1 MSKEKEKEE
10 VTKEPSKF
18 DKLKEMWKD
27 KKGRA
32 KIKLCLYLIFFV
44 GVVIF
49 ARVLSYQNSKLPH
62 NDNVNNNSFI
72 YTLKDNYEYDIN
84 IEKDNNKY
92 NYHGRKLGLN
102 ESIKVKDDN
111 KEEYYYVMNNKY
123 YSLDNKGN
131 YILST
136 SEEVYPYINYKFM
149 DINFIKELIENSIKE
164 ENIYKVKLST
174 LVLNNTSDNYITIE
188 INEDTNTITINY
200 TELFKIDDSSI
211 NKVLVTMTYSN
222 INQILSLEE

>member
-1 MSKEKEKEE
+1 MSKEKEE
-10 VTKEPSKF
+10 VNKEPSKF

-27 KKGRA
+27 KRGRA

-49 ARVLSYQNSKLPH
+49 ARVLGYQNSKLPH

-111 KEEYYYVMNNKY
+111 KEEYYYRSVF
-123 YSLDNKGN
+123 
-131 YILST
+131 
-136 SEEVYPYINYKFM
+136 E
-149 DINFIKELIENSIKE
+149 
-164 ENIYKVKLST
+164 
-174 LVLNNTSDNYITIE
+174 
-188 INEDTNTITINY
+188 
-200 TELFKIDDSSI
+200 ELFPSRSAALTVPSVPSVACSTAEALAWDEAFRNLNDPSGRAVKGVHADS
-211 NKVLVTMTYSN
+211 Y
-222 INQILSLEE
+222 

>member
-1 MSKEKEKEE
+1 
-10 VTKEPSKF
+10 
-18 DKLKEMWKD
+18 
-27 KKGRA
+27 
-32 KIKLCLYLIFFV
+32 
-44 GVVIF
+44 
-49 ARVLSYQNSKLPH
+49 
-62 NDNVNNNSFI
+62 
-72 YTLKDNYEYDIN
+72 
-84 IEKDNNKY
+84 
-92 NYHGRKLGLN
+92 
-102 ESIKVKDDN
+102 
-111 KEEYYYVMNNKY
+111 MNNKY

-149 DINFIKELIENSIKE
+149 NINFIKELIENSIKE

-188 INEDTNTITINY
+188 INEDTKTITIDY
-200 TELFKIDDSSI
+200 TGLFKIDEPSI

>member
-1 MSKEKEKEE
+1 MNKEKEE

-92 NYHGRKLGLN
+92 NYHGRKL
-102 ESIKVKDDN
+102 ESQKRWRW
-111 KEEYYYVMNNKY
+111 Y
-123 YSLDNKGN
+123 
-131 YILST
+131 
-136 SEEVYPYINYKFM
+136 
-149 DINFIKELIENSIKE
+149 
-164 ENIYKVKLST
+164 
-174 LVLNNTSDNYITIE
+174 
-188 INEDTNTITINY
+188 
-200 TELFKIDDSSI
+200 
-211 NKVLVTMTYSN
+211 
-222 INQILSLEE
+222 

>member
-1 MSKEKEKEE
+1 MWCKRLYQWYKEREE

-72 YTLKDNYEYDIN
+72 YTLKDNYELRKIIIN
-84 IEKDNNKY
+84 I
-92 NYHGRKLGLN
+92 
-102 ESIKVKDDN
+102 IT
-111 KEEYYYVMNNKY
+111 M
-123 YSLDNKGN
+123 
-131 YILST
+131 
-136 SEEVYPYINYKFM
+136 
-149 DINFIKELIENSIKE
+149 E
-164 ENIYKVKLST
+164 EN
-174 LVLNNTSDNYITIE
+174 
-188 INEDTNTITINY
+188 
-200 TELFKIDDSSI
+200 
-211 NKVLVTMTYSN
+211 
-222 INQILSLEE
+222 

>member
-1 MSKEKEKEE
+1 MSKEKEE

-27 KKGRA
+27 KRGRA
-32 KIKLCLYLIFFV
+32 KIKLSLYLIFFV

-149 DINFIKELIENSIKE
+149 NINFIKELIKDSTKDGNV
-164 ENIYKVKLST
+164 YKVKLST
-174 LVLNNTSDNYITIE
+174 LVLNNTSDNYVTIE
-188 INEDTNTITINY
+188 VNEDTKTITIDY

>member
-1 MSKEKEKEE
+1 MSKEKEE

-27 KKGRA
+27 KRGKA
-32 KIKLCLYLIFFV
+32 KIKLCLYLIFFA
-44 GVVIF
+44 GVIIF

-62 NDNVNNNSFI
+62 NDNVNDNSFI

-102 ESIKVKDDN
+102 ESIKVKDDD
-111 KEEYYYVMNNKY
+111 KEEYYYAMNNKY

-136 SEEVYPYINYKFM
+136 SEE
-149 DINFIKELIENSIKE
+149 
-164 ENIYKVKLST
+164 
-174 LVLNNTSDNYITIE
+174 E
-188 INEDTNTITINY
+188 IGRAH
-200 TELFKIDDSSI
+200 
-211 NKVLVTMTYSN
+211 V
-222 INQILSLEE
+222 

>member
-1 MSKEKEKEE
+1 MSKEKEE
-10 VTKEPSKF
+10 VNKEPSKF

-27 KKGRA
+27 KRGRA

-49 ARVLSYQNSKLPH
+49 ARVLGYQNSKLPH

-111 KEEYYYVMNNKY
+111 KEEYYYVMTTNV
-123 YSLDNKGN
+123 
-131 YILST
+131 
-136 SEEVYPYINYKFM
+136 EVAVIQHFCDYFVC
-149 DINFIKELIENSIKE
+149 F
-164 ENIYKVKLST
+164 
-174 LVLNNTSDNYITIE
+174 
-188 INEDTNTITINY
+188 
-200 TELFKIDDSSI
+200 SI
-211 NKVLVTMTYSN
+211 NQFYIASG
-222 INQILSLEE
+222 IL